1 VELYREQ
8 KLNHL
13 ISLGFQ
19 IEDSTDDTVEF
30 DYDGYQCIIDFAEFD
45 IDDTATKIFNRADIY
60 SCCEDIL
67 DRDIMMCPTCHEH
80 C

>member
-1 VELYREQ
+1 VELSREQ

-19 IEDSTDDTVEF
+19 IEDSTDDAVEF

-45 IDDTATKIFNRADIY
+45 TDDAVTKIFNRANMY
-60 SCCEDIL
+60 SCCGDIL